1 MEDVPQDQ
9 PQSAPTQPVPLVP
22 PAATKPNGLAISA
35 LVVGIVAFLSGII
48 PFFGLVV
55 GLAAIVLGIFGL
67 KKIGGKGMS
76 IAGLVL
82 GSLATF
88 TNLIV
93 IVFFIIGLSAV
104 NHGST
109 FTSTDTGSSSSQTK
123 TYKVGD
129 VISINDKEVTVSAA
143 ERNWES
149 GNQFTVPSTGNEF
162 VKLQVT
168 IKNNSS
174 SEVDYNTYDWQIQ
187 NSAGVI
193 QDISSAS
200 YGIDGALGS
209 GKLAPKGKVAGSV
222 IFEVPSGD
230 NGLIVRYSPLFWSSN
245 KIEIKL

>member
-1 MEDVPQDQ
+1 MADVPLDQ
-9 PQSAPTQPVPLVP
+9 PLSTPTQPVPL
-22 PAATKPNGLAISA
+22 AATKPNGLAIAA

-55 GLAAIVLGIFGL
+55 GVAAIVLGIFGL

-76 IAGLVL
+76 IAGLAL

-93 IVFFIIGLSAV
+93 IVFFIIGLSAI

-109 FTSTDTGSSSSQTK
+109 VTSTGTDSSSSQTK
-123 TYKVGD
+123 SYKVGD

-168 IKNNSS
+168 IKNNSA
-174 SEVDYNTYDWQIQ
+174 SEVAYNTYDWQIQ
-187 NSAGVI
+187 DSAGVI
-193 QDISSAS
+193 KDISSAS

-209 GKLAPKGKVAGSV
+209 GQLAPKGKVAGSV

-230 NGLIVRYSPLFWSSN
+230 SGLIVRYSPLFWSSD